1 VAERLERTHEQQV
14 LLEAVATPA
23 AGDELVLEAVQVERC
38 RAAVG
43 GVEVLER
50 DARGVGA
57 VELGDVGPAAH
68 ADPLQVGVEVPQPGH
83 ARRLMA

>member
-1 VAERLERTHEQQV
+1 
-14 LLEAVATPA
+14 
-23 AGDELVLEAVQVERC
+23 
-38 RAAVG
+38 
-43 GVEVLER
+43 
-50 DARGVGA
+50 